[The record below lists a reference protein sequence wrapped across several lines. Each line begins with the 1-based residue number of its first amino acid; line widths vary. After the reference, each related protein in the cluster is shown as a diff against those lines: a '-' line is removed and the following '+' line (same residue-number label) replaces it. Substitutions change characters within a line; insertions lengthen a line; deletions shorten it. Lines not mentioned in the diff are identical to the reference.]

1 MAWRG
6 VLLSRP
12 ARLRRDHG
20 CCIVET
26 DNGTVRLAF
35 EDIAYLV
42 LDSHEVSLS
51 SAILASL
58 AEANVLVVAC
68 DAKHL
73 PTGAMLPLQGH
84 FRQVATLRLQLAA
97 SDGLKRRLWQR
108 LIAQK
113 ILNQATA
120 LRLLERPGHR
130 ALEAMSARVETGDRT
145 RVEARAARDYFANLF
160 QDFQR
165 RREGDV
171 RNAMLNYAYAI
182 LRAGLA
188 RGLAAQGF
196 HPALG
201 IEHDGIENAFNLA
214 DDLIEPFRPIA
225 DRHVANRLAARE
237 DSGNLTVDDR
247 REMARLLVVEV
258 AMGSETVTILTAIER
273 MADGLVL
280 AIRDREPDRLPLPSH
295 ID

>member
-12 ARLRRDHG
+12 ARLRRDQG

-26 DNGTVRLAF
+26 GDGTIRLAF

-68 DAKHL
+68 DARHL
-73 PTGAMLPLQGH
+73 PTGALLPLQGH
-84 FRQVATLRLQLAA
+84 FRQVGTLRLQLAA
-97 SDGLKRRLWQR
+97 TVGLKSRLWQR
-108 LIAQK
+108 LVAQK
-113 ILNQATA
+113 IINQATT
-120 LRLLERPGHR
+120 LRLLDRPGYR
-130 ALEAMSARVETGDRT
+130 ALESMAARVETGDRT
-145 RVEARAARDYFANLF
+145 RVEARAARDYFARLF
-160 QDFQR
+160 EGFQR

-171 RNAMLNYAYAI
+171 RNAMLNYAYAV

-225 DRHVANRLAARE
+225 DRHVANHLAARE
-237 DSGNLTVDDR
+237 DSEDLTVDDR
-247 REMARLLVVEV
+247 REMARLLVAEV
-258 AMGSETVTILTAIER
+258 GMGSDTVSILTAIER
-273 MADGLVL
+273 MADGLVAAL
-280 AIRDREPDRLPLPSH
+280 RDRDSDLLPLPLH